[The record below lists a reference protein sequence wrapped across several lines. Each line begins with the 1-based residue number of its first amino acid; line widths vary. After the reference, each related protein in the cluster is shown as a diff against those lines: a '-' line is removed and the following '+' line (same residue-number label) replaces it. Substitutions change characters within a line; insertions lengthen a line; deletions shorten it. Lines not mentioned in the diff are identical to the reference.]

1 MSNSDSINIS
11 KVVRNF
17 YEKYPYPEPVESLEK
32 YRQNWQDV
40 NKLRADYHLYF
51 PDKAYREDFSILVAG
66 CGTSQAAKHAMR
78 WPNAKVTGIDF
89 SLNSISCTEKLK
101 KKYKLDNLE
110 IVQLEIE
117 KVIELG
123 TTFDQIICTGV
134 LHHLSNPDTG
144 LKALHN
150 VLKPDGAMHLMVYAS
165 YGRTGIYMIQEF
177 CRMLDIQANEEGI
190 RDLIRSLK
198 ALPPGHPLE
207 TLIRNSPDFQ
217 YEAALAD
224 ALLNPQD
231 RAYSVPELFEFIN
244 KGEMKFGRWIKQAPY
259 SSRCGVIAQLPQA
272 EDLQKLSPEEQYTV
286 AELFRGTMVRHSL
299 IAYRSDFSGGTDSVN
314 FDNDSWL
321 DFIPIRLP
329 DTLCIQEQLPVNAV
343 GILINKTQY
352 RDLYMP
358 VDANEKQMFDNID
371 GKNSVKDIIER
382 TNSFKDKELSSESL
396 CYFFEKLW
404 WNDQIV
410 FDTSKS

>member
-1 MSNSDSINIS
+1 MSNSDSINFS
-11 KVVRNF
+11 KVVQNF
-17 YEKYPYPEPVESLEK
+17 YEKYPYPEPVESLDK
-32 YRQNWQDV
+32 YRLYWNDFE
-40 NKLRADYHLYF
+40 KRRADYHLYF
-51 PDKAYREDFSILVAG
+51 PDKPYRDDFSILVAG

-78 WPNAKVTGIDF
+78 WPNANVTGIDF

-101 KKYKLDNLE
+101 KKYKLDNLN

-117 KVIELG
+117 KVSELG
-123 TTFDQIICTGV
+123 KTFDQIICTGV
-134 LHHLSNPDTG
+134 LHHLSNPEAG
-144 LKALHN
+144 LKALHD

-177 CRMLDIQANEEGI
+177 CRMLKIQANEEGI

-231 RAYSVPELFEFIN
+231 RSYSVPELFEFIN
-244 KGEMKFGRWIKQAPY
+244 KGGMKFGRWIKQAPY
-259 SSRCGVIAQLPQA
+259 SSQCGVIAQLPQA
-272 EDLQKLSPEEQYTV
+272 RDLYKLSPEEQFTA

-299 IAYRSDFSGGTDSVN
+299 IAYRNDFSGGIDSVN
-314 FDNDSWL
+314 FDNNSWI

-329 DTLCIQEQLPVNAV
+329 DTLCIQEQLPENAV

-358 VDANEKQMFDNID
+358 VDATEKLMFDNID
-371 GKNSVKDIIER
+371 GKNSVKDIIEK
-382 TNSFKDKELSSESL
+382 TKSLKDKKMKQESSRK
-396 CYFFEKLW
+396 FFEKLW

-410 FDTSKS
+410 FDTSKC